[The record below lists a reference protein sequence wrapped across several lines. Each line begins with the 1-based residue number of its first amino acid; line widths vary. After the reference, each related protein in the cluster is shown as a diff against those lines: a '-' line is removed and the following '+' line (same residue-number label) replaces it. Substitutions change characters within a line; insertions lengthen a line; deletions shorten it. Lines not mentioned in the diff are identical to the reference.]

1 MYKMILEK
9 SLSWYI
15 KQYGEKRGT
24 KKFNNRLN
32 VKVSLEYY
40 FHIYGETEEAL
51 KKFNE
56 DKWWHH
62 KYETK
67 EYNIWVY
74 GETEGLKIYNEK
86 IIRRKESNKRRGFS
100 LKECIRRYGKEKG
113 TEMFNKRIEQ
123 LKQQN
128 TIERYI
134 TKYGEEEGPIKWKH
148 YCESIAGSKKMFIKR
163 YGEVEGIKRFNEF
176 RKKCATN
183 TEEWYI
189 NKYGDELGKEK
200 YKEALEKRNVLN
212 VEYYMNKGFSYD
224 EACKKLADRQNTS
237 SLSKF
242 IKRYGEEEGTKRYN
256 ETNKLKAINLDTFIR
271 KYGALGK
278 IKYEEYLNSIK
289 GKGSLEWYINKYGKN
304 VGIEKYNI
312 AVKNKLSAA
321 NSSPISN
328 IGREFCNCLNDKL
341 KENNIIFN
349 DVFFNENE
357 YAFIIKEKLNTSI
370 NIIKPDFYI
379 KDINL
384 CIEFYGDYWHGW
396 LDSDTSLKRREFDK
410 KRLNVLKYNYG
421 CDTIIIWEH
430 EYKKDKEKTINDL
443 IIKIKDY
450 ARKFNN

>member
-1 MYKMILEK
+1 MILEK

-15 KQYGEKRGT
+15 EQYGEKRGT

-67 EYNIWVY
+67 EYNIWAY
-74 GETEGLKIYNEK
+74 GENEGLKIYNEK
-86 IIRRKESNKRRGFS
+86 LVRRKESNKRRGFS
-100 LKECIRRYGKEKG
+100 LKECIRRHGEEKG
-113 TEMFNKRIEQ
+113 TEMFNKRMQQ
-123 LKQQN
+123 LKEQN
-128 TIERYI
+128 TIERFI
-134 TKYGEEEGPIKWKH
+134 NKYGEIEGPLKWQE
-148 YCESIAGSKKMFIKR
+148 YCRKIAGTKEMFIKR

-200 YKEALEKRNVLN
+200 YKEALKKRNTLN

-224 EACKKLADRQNTS
+224 DACKKLADRQNTS

-242 IKRYGEEEGTKRYN
+242 IKLYGKEEGERRYKEAN
-256 ETNKLKAINLDTFIR
+256 SKKSLSIENFIR
-271 KYGALGK
+271 KYGENGK
-278 IKYEEYLNSIK
+278 QKYEEYIQSQQ
-289 GKGSLEWYINKYGKN
+289 GKGSLQWYIDKYGEN
-304 VGIEKYNI
+304 IGIEKYNI

-321 NSSPISN
+321 KSSTISN
-328 IGREFCNCLNDKL
+328 IGREFCNELYKQMLN
-341 KENNIIFN
+341 ENIIFN

-357 YAFIIKEKLNTSI
+357 YSFIIKEKLDTSI

-410 KRLNVLKYNYG
+410 QRLNVLKYNYG

-450 ARKFNN
+450 AKKFNN